1 LIGHRGDQT
10 RSNSD
15 DTTSLSSQ
23 DSSGFFHEAKFCFTS
38 IVERLDSM
46 YKLAAKIRNP
56 ANRPQR
62 PTKDL
67 YKHISES
74 ERAEYKRN
82 QEQIE
87 IERIAFVQKQH
98 LRESVT
104 EAQLQVLALSQNDLL
119 TQYASATHWLVLR
132 IGMANARRRQQF
144 VYWGTHAE
152 LLARDTT
159 VEVPIVREETTTVV
173 PAPGPTEKPIQSVA
187 TSVTKFVAAN
197 LIGGDDLRSVI
208 SHNSRVSTV
217 LSPQGEKLA
226 WPQAPHRLSGSKFF
240 SCPYCKVLC
249 PAAYL
254 SQDKWR
260 YVADLYVK
268 QSIDRKSLTT

>member
-1 LIGHRGDQT
+1 MKPNFALPASLNGLIQCISWQPKYGTLRIVHNGQRRTCTSTFPRVNAQNT
-10 RSNSD
+10 SETKSRSRSNALLLFRNNIYASLLRKRNSKCLRSAR
-15 DTTSLSSQ
+15 TTS
-23 DSSGFFHEAKFCFTS
+23 
-38 IVERLDSM
+38 
-46 YKLAAKIRNP
+46 
-56 ANRPQR
+56 
-62 PTKDL
+62 
-67 YKHISES
+67 
-74 ERAEYKRN
+74 
-82 QEQIE
+82 
-87 IERIAFVQKQH
+87 
-98 LRESVT
+98 
-104 EAQLQVLALSQNDLL
+104 L

-173 PAPGPTEKPIQSVA
+173 PAPGPTGKPIQLVA

-240 SCPYCKVLC
+240 F
-249 PAAYL
+249 L
-254 SQDKWR
+254 SLLQGA
-260 YVADLYVK
+260 V
-268 QSIDRKSLTT
+268 SSSLPLSRQMAVRG